1 MKFFSSVYQ
10 SFVSLFY
17 YRELLWNFTKRDIT
31 ARYSGTILGVV
42 WSFLNPLAMFLV
54 YLVVFGFFLHMRLP
68 GDDSFMSFV
77 LYFSI
82 GFFPW
87 AFFSSALMRSASAIL
102 DNRNYI
108 KKVPFPAEI
117 FPYSVI
123 LSELVSLCIG
133 FGILIIFTFFVKGI
147 SLVIFFLP
155 LILIIQIILTFSFG
169 LVLSAVT
176 VYFRDLYQILGST
189 LMVWFWLTP
198 IAYPVEII
206 PQKIK
211 FFMNFNP
218 MFWMVNFYRDILF
231 YKMSPDVWRMIVF
244 FLLVSV
250 IFMISII
257 IFKKAKKGF
266 SEML

>member
-1 MKFFSSVYQ
+1 
-10 SFVSLFY
+10 
-17 YRELLWNFTKRDIT
+17 
-31 ARYSGTILGVV
+31 
-42 WSFLNPLAMFLV
+42 
-54 YLVVFGFFLHMRLP
+54 MRLP

-77 LYFSI
+77 LYFSV

-87 AFFSSALMRSASAIL
+87 AFFNSALMRSASAIT

-133 FGILIIFTFFVKGI
+133 LGILIVFALFIKGI
-147 SLVIFFLP
+147 SVVIIFLP
-155 LILIIQIILTFSFG
+155 LILIMQIMLTFSFG
-169 LVLSAVT
+169 LLLSAAT
-176 VYFRDLYQILGST
+176 VYFRDLYQILGSA

-211 FFMNFNP
+211 FFMNVNP
-218 MFWMVNFYRDILF
+218 MFRVVNFYRDILF
-231 YKMSPDVWRMIVF
+231 YKISPSAVRMIIF
-244 FLLVSV
+244 FLIVS
-250 IFMISII
+250 IFFMVSAAL
-257 IFKKAKKGF
+257 FWKAKKRF